1 MANSFGNPIIL
12 DSTMAATW
20 QNTANNNAPAN
31 QDINV
36 QKIIWDG
43 MTTTAD
49 SFTLQYGDGTTFLQ
63 GTITGAQF
71 SPVNYDF
78 FGGRKL
84 KDFKLSALV
93 HGKIY
98 IYYN

>member
-43 MTTTAD
+43 PAAAAT
-49 SFTLQYGDGTTFLQ
+49 FVLQYGDGTAFLA
-63 GTITGAQF
+63 GTAQATTAPP
-71 SPVNYDF
+71 PVNYDF
-78 FGGRKL
+78 FGGRHL
-84 KDFKLSALV
+84 KDFKLSTLSS
-93 HGKIY
+93 GKIY